1 MNVDDSEVLMRPLVV
16 EIAGWLNQVISLYWF
31 LSTTLSSSIYVSV
44 ARTPME
50 CVRLTHRD
58 V

>member
-1 MNVDDSEVLMRPLVV
+1 VLMRPLVV
-16 EIAGWLNQVISLYWF
+16 EIAGWLDQVISLYWF

-50 CVRLTHRD
+50 CVRSTHRD

>member
-1 MNVDDSEVLMRPLVV
+1 VDDSEVLMRPLVV
-16 EIAGWLNQVISLYWF
+16 EIAGWLDQVISLYWF

-44 ARTPME
+44 ARTPMG